1 MRKTQT
7 NSTFYFCHLSHV
19 KNSMRKETCRDR
31 ASSVI
36 KLGFRPSN
44 RSVKPECLFF
54 HVRVMIPVNVTEHS
68 HMCLVPDQCTVCKDT
83 HSWVTVVW
91 QSADKSGWI
100 PERHSGQRAF
110 FWLSPPLL
118 CFHKL
123 SDPMPGSQGLNPNW
137 QASGWYF
144 ETWLTEL
151 ASFLRLRHKLILLIL
166 QRCCHV
172 QSLSIFML
180 RLLIWESVAAV
191 PCWKWKESVFNTKS
205 MWLWYKDDTPQFTLD
220 IQSREARSPSCTFE
234 IGMIKVPQY
243 CMSLLWISIVSCLSN
258 QFTLKEFTRKWN
270 SVQTYYKRSDNA

>member
-19 KNSMRKETCRDR
+19 KNSMTKETCRDR

-44 RSVKPECLFF
+44 RSVKPKCLFF

-172 QSLSIFML
+172 QSLSYIYAKAFNI
-180 RLLIWESVAAV
+180 RECGCCVENGRRVCLIQKA
-191 PCWKWKESVFNTKS
+191 CD
-205 MWLWYKDDTPQFTLD
+205 LPQFTLD
-220 IQSREARSPSCTFE
+220 IQSREARNPSCTFA

-243 CMSLLWISIVSCLSN
+243 YMSLLWISIVSCLSN
-258 QFTLKEFTRKWN
+258 QFTLKEFTQKWN
-270 SVQTYYKRSDNA
+270 SVIIYSHSKPKRSDNA